1 MVNKKIIIIRKKLDK
16 LDDAMLGIIKV
27 RSNLVNQILRNKQY
41 KNQIIDKKRIELILK
56 RIKKKSLAKGIDTK
70 VSQKIW
76 ISMIRA
82 FIDYEFR
89 NFGKK

>member
-56 RIKKKSLAKGIDTK
+56 RIKKIISQRYRYKSFTK
-70 VSQKIW
+70 NLDLNDKSFY
-76 ISMIRA
+76 RL
-82 FIDYEFR
+82 
-89 NFGKK
+89 

>member
-70 VSQKIW
+70 VHKKFHLNDKS
-76 ISMIRA
+76 